1 VNCPSERERLAA
13 TFTHPGV
20 ADAYQHRPPY
30 PPEVFAIL
38 DRLITDR
45 PRTVLDLGA
54 GEGALARPLAGL
66 VDHVDALDISAAMIR
81 AGRRRP
87 GGSHP
92 NLRWIV
98 GSAETAAAG
107 GPYALITAGASLHW
121 MSWPRTLPRL
131 AAAMTGHAYLAIAEH
146 GYHNLPWRTEL
157 AGIIGRYSRH
167 PGYDPEFS
175 LVGALC
181 ESGLF
186 ETAGR
191 AVVTPDPFRQSVA
204 SYVEHFHSTASLA
217 RELMPAEES
226 AGFDHAVAELVRP
239 YAADG
244 ILEMNVVTQLD
255 WGRITVVS

>member
-1 VNCPSERERLAA
+1 MNCPSERERLAA

-30 PPEVFAIL
+30 PPEVFGVL
-38 DRLITDR
+38 ERLITDQ

-66 VDHVDALDISAAMIR
+66 VDHVDALDISAAMVS

-87 GGSHP
+87 GGSRP

-98 GSAETAAAG
+98 GSAETAGFG

-146 GYHNLPWRTEL
+146 GYHNLPWRDQL
-157 AGIIGRYSRH
+157 AKIIGRYSRH
-167 PGYDPEFS
+167 PGYDPDFS
-175 LVGALC
+175 LVRALC
-181 ESGLF
+181 ASGLF
-186 ETAGR
+186 ETAGQA
-191 AVVTPDPFRQSVA
+191 AVFPNPFRQSVA

-217 RELMPAEES
+217 RELMPAEDS
-226 AGFDHAVAELVRP
+226 AAFDRAVAELVRP

-244 ILEMNVVTQLD
+244 ILEMSVVTQLD